1 MRSIIQSEQK
11 RACSR
16 PHWRLFSL
24 RLGWRPLCSFNA
36 LGIFTF
42 REAPLRA
49 YIHAP
54 APWSRSSLG
63 VYFIFLSHS
72 RDSCPSL
79 TQQDCKDL
87 PWSRR
92 LSSWRLRINRNTQSP
107 LKSCTFVGLSC
118 LFKIRNTGV
127 RSTVSQ
133 LADSLV

>member
-11 RACSR
+11 RACSH
-16 PHWRLFSL
+16 PHWRLFPSDWDGGPCAVSMPWEFS
-24 RLGWRPLCSFNA
+24 RS
-36 LGIFTF
+36 THH
-42 REAPLRA
+42 
-49 YIHAP
+49 IHAP

-72 RDSCPSL
+72 RDSCPPL

-92 LSSWRLRINRNTQSP
+92 LSSWRLRINKNTQSP